1 MRGHADV
8 KKRIRDLS
16 KELNVENKQII
27 DFLSRNG
34 YESKTPAS
42 GLDDAGIE
50 LVTKHFKNRSA
61 QAPKEAP
68 VKAAEISAK
77 PAAKESHKKAEPK
90 KSRRS

>member
-1 MRGHADV
+1 MS

-42 GLDDAGIE
+42 GLDDAVLNLLPNI
-50 LVTKHFKNRSA
+50 LKTAVLRH
-61 QAPKEAP
+61 Q
-68 VKAAEISAK
+68 
-77 PAAKESHKKAEPK
+77 KK
-90 KSRRS
+90 RL